1 MRRTL
6 LLTVAAALAAAAPAA
21 AFVPTNPLA
30 PRQWYLQDDHAF
42 DAWPAPPPDLAS
54 VKVAIVDSG
63 LDCGLPDFNGRLAA
77 EKSFVGGSPCVDTEG
92 HGTFVAGEIA
102 ADLGTQGIVG
112 IAYSSQLLIAK
123 VVTADGTIPLKAE
136 AAAIRWSVDNGA
148 RVINLSLGG
157 LRDLQDPSRDTYST
171 LEAEAVDYA
180 YSKGAV
186 LVAAVGNGD
195 EAPSQPWPYASY
207 PAALPHVI
215 GVSALTR
222 SGNIPDFSNRDPVF
236 NDLSAPG
243 AAIFSTFPA
252 ALTALRSGCPDQGYS
267 DCGTEDYR
275 NAEGTSFAAPQ
286 VSAAAAVL
294 FAVDP
299 LLTNGQVTW
308 LLERSADDVNATNG
322 CPKCGLLRDSLSGWG
337 RLDVA
342 TAVESLAGPLPAA
355 DHYETNDDAGAQA
368 WTVWGKR
375 DKLDATV
382 DYWDD
387 PVDVYRI
394 PLQRDELLRAR
405 LVKGSGITFE
415 LWEPKTVHIDRTA
428 SQKLLITETTA
439 GHLRF
444 RAPRRGMYYLEL
456 KAASPAFSPYVLTL
470 VKTFTGSP
478 TARLR

>member
-171 LEAEAVDYA
+171 LEAVRTCAA
-180 YSKGAV
+180 
-186 LVAAVGNGD
+186 LVASAFGGELCVRRRDVPLLVLRNSG
-195 EAPSQPWPYASY
+195 ATVRSISASTSS
-207 PAALPHVI
+207 LR
-215 GVSALTR
+215 LR
-222 SGNIPDFSNRDPVF
+222 F
-236 NDLSAPG
+236 
-243 AAIFSTFPA
+243 
-252 ALTALRSGCPDQGYS
+252 LRSIS
-267 DCGTEDYR
+267 K
-275 NAEGTSFAAPQ
+275 SFA
-286 VSAAAAVL
+286 V
-294 FAVDP
+294 
-299 LLTNGQVTW
+299 
-308 LLERSADDVNATNG
+308 
-322 CPKCGLLRDSLSGWG
+322 
-337 RLDVA
+337 
-342 TAVESLAGPLPAA
+342 
-355 DHYETNDDAGAQA
+355 
-368 WTVWGKR
+368 
-375 DKLDATV
+375 
-382 DYWDD
+382 
-387 PVDVYRI
+387 
-394 PLQRDELLRAR
+394 
-405 LVKGSGITFE
+405 
-415 LWEPKTVHIDRTA
+415 
-428 SQKLLITETTA
+428 
-439 GHLRF
+439 
-444 RAPRRGMYYLEL
+444 
-456 KAASPAFSPYVLTL
+456 
-470 VKTFTGSP
+470 
-478 TARLR
+478 

>member
-157 LRDLQDPSRDTYST
+157 LRDVQDPSRDTYST
-171 LEAEAVDYA
+171 LEAQAVDYA

-207 PAALPHVI
+207 PAALPHVV

-294 FAVDP
+294 LAVDP
-299 LLTNGQVTW
+299 LLTNSQVTW

-405 LVKGSGITFE
+405 LVKGSGITFS

-428 SQKLLITETTA
+428 SQKLLVTETTA

-470 VKTFTGSP
+470 VKSFTGSP